1 MMNFGMKLMLTA
13 GLLLGA
19 PQSKPS
25 PEVPPWQVAAG
36 GKMSFDVASVKVSQ
50 PETPMS
56 SLFPL
61 DNGDSYRPTA
71 GRFKSN
77 FPLWVY
83 LQFAY
88 KHRFTPDQTRA
99 LLAHLPKWVGDDRF
113 TIEARVEG
121 NPTKDQMRLM
131 VQSLLADRFKL
142 AVHFETQE
150 VPVFALTLIRP
161 GKLGPQLH
169 LHSEGPACLAHAP
182 EPPPADGSPR
192 VGGDVYPGVCD
203 VYAREARPNGVGF
216 KDGSRNTTM
225 ALFAE
230 SISGGA
236 GRPVLDQ
243 TGINEKIDFILEWIP
258 EQYAPLLAD
267 GSAPPDWQGP
277 TLQQALREQLG
288 LKLESTKGPIQIL
301 VIDHVEKPTEN

>member
-1 MMNFGMKLMLTA
+1 MNLALKVSLA
-13 GLLLGA
+13 ALLGFVQA
-19 PQSKPS
+19 KPS
-25 PEVPPWQVAAG
+25 PDPPAWQIAAG
-36 GKMSFDVASVKVSQ
+36 GKMAFDVASVKLS
-50 PETPMS
+50 PPDAPLN

-88 KHRFTPDQTRA
+88 KHRFTPDQTHA
-99 LLAHLPKWVGDDRF
+99 MLAHLPKWVSDDRF
-113 TIEARVEG
+113 TIEAKAEG

-131 VQSLLADRFKL
+131 MQSLLADRFKL
-142 AVHFETQE
+142 AVHFETPE
-150 VPVFALTLIRP
+150 VPVFALTLIKP
-161 GKLGPQLH
+161 GRLGPNLH
-169 LHSEGPACLAHAP
+169 LHSDGPPCEGHAP

-192 VGGDVYPGVCD
+192 VVSDVFPAVCD
-203 VYAREARPNGVGF
+203 VYARERRPNGVGF

-243 TGINEKIDFILEWIP
+243 TGINEKIDFILEWVP
-258 EQYAPLLAD
+258 EQYAPLLVD
-267 GSAPPDWQGP
+267 GNASPDLQGP

-301 VIDHVEKPTEN
+301 IIDHIERPTEN